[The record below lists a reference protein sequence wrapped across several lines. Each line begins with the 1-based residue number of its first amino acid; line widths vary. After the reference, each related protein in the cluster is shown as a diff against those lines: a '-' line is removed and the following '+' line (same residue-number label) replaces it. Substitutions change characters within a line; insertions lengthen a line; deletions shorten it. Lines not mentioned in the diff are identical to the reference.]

1 MTLPS
6 KVYDTLKWVL
16 TIVVPAFVTLYL
28 GINGLLVQNGLA
40 GLPYPEVVT
49 GIATLIATFVGSL
62 FMISSSNYNAVDS
75 AE

>member
-16 TIVVPAFVTLYL
+16 TIVVPAFVTLYI
-28 GINGLLVQNGLA
+28 GVNGTLVQNGLQ

-49 GIATLIATFVGSL
+49 GVVSLVAAFVGSL
-62 FMISSSNYNAVDS
+62 FMISSANYNSSSD
-75 AE
+75 E